1 MRPKNKKSRTLSTIL
16 QITVGCAISGGI
28 LLFLFL
34 VSDTRELMSIEVQ
47 LSPQYL
53 LDIGVESNRTY
64 ITTNSKGI
72 IFDDDIEGIN
82 INDGII
88 YGRVG
93 KIGNNGTP
101 GDLANSPRYFILNST
116 TNKMEAGLTRNQWLV
131 NLYYLGIKTPES
143 LRLIHPRSLCDN
155 PAFQCKENW
164 G

>member
-1 MRPKNKKSRTLSTIL
+1 MRPKHKKNKPLPPIL
-16 QITVGCAISGGI
+16 QIAIGYAIAGGLI
-28 LLFLFL
+28 LFLFL
-34 VSDTRELMSIEVQ
+34 VSDTHELISIEVK

-64 ITTNSKGI
+64 IKTNSKGI

-82 INDGII
+82 TNDGII

-93 KIGNNGTP
+93 NTVNNGMP
-101 GDLANSPRYFILNST
+101 GDLANSPRHFILNSR
-116 TNKMEAGLTRNQWLV
+116 TNKMEAGLTRKQWLV